1 MLDLPIMGVN
11 APREHQRVITRLSG
25 ELYYLYKTGMI
36 PFEPFSETM
45 IDDGK
50 TSPTPDII
58 LLDNETDKNVVIV
71 EITTT
76 IGEKNDFEKVKD
88 LVERYD
94 VKEGFTYNYKKGTW
108 RKYRRGTGEVKDDAS
123 YCDVIGYDLN
133 ALLKSPF

>member
-25 ELYYLYKTGMI
+25 ELYYLYKTGAI
-36 PFEPFSETM
+36 AFEPFSETM

-58 LLDNETDKNVVIV
+58 LLDNETDKNVVII

-76 IGEKNDFEKVKD
+76 IGEKSDFEKVKD

-94 VKEGFTYNYKKGTW
+94 VTEGFTYNYKKSTW
-108 RKYRRGTGEVKDDAS
+108 RKYKRGTGEMKDGASFCDA
-123 YCDVIGYDLN
+123 IGYDLN